1 MSSSMT
7 TIGEGG
13 RIVIPAQ
20 YRKALKLKT
29 GDKLIVLFEDGALR
43 VLTREKAVKE
53 AQEMY
58 RRIVPNDRDLVAELI
73 AERRAE
79 AARESR
85 E

>member
-20 YRKALKLKT
+20 YHKALKLKT
-29 GDKLIVLFEDGALR
+29 GGKLIVLFEDGALR

-58 RRIVPNDRDLVAELI
+58 RRIVPKDRDLVAELI

>member
-1 MSSSMT
+1 MSRSMT